1 MSLLASLLG
10 NISSQGRK
18 LEEFLGNDSPSLF
31 ETAGWKYDDQL
42 LPRDAWE
49 ACQEMILDCQQL
61 IALLMPRKL
70 KLMYESISNNAA
82 VALEVACDLK
92 IADQIADN
100 GGEITL
106 SQLAKVCQTDEH
118 KLGCTMRVLT
128 HRHIFS
134 EVAPDMFRNNRHSME
149 LRSGN
154 GARECCLLEVQDA
167 YKAGPAWLT
176 VMKDP
181 KRMHSI
187 DAKDGA
193 FAEVFGKGV
202 LEYIFTPEGSNCM
215 TNMTVGVPWMS
226 TITVAATRSDLPWDS
241 YGTTVC
247 DVGAGLGSVMLEV
260 KKKFPSLNV
269 ICQELEHMIPV
280 MKKACHPYLRPY
292 ATDRL
297 AQTFE
302 GYEKEMERG
311 EVILEAHDYFTP
323 QKTVADVYWLRG
335 VIREYE
341 DDVAAKVLAMLK
353 PALKKNRKARVIVNE
368 LFIPRLVAS
377 KETANQTASRNNSRQ
392 QSGWPM
398 VTQMQQLGGQQL
410 FSGKERTFEDIRKI
424 GEMAGLRFVK
434 YHRFRMFTGAAEFEL
449 PSSPSL

>member
-1 MSLLASLLG
+1 MSLLSSLLS
-10 NISSQGRK
+10 NIAVQGK
-18 LEEFLGNDSPSLF
+18 NLEDFLDKDSPSLY
-31 ETAGWKYDDQL
+31 ETAAWKYDEEL
-42 LPRDAWE
+42 LPREAWE
-49 ACQEMILDCQQL
+49 ASQMLLADCQQL

-82 VALEVACDLK
+82 VALDVACDLK
-92 IADQIADN
+92 VADKIAGN

-106 SQLAKVCQTDEH
+106 AQLARDCGTSEH
-118 KLGCTMRVLT
+118 KLGCTMRLLS

-134 EVAPDMFRNNRHSME
+134 EIAQDVFRNNRHSSE
-149 LRSGN
+149 LISGN
-154 GARECCLLEVQDA
+154 GARECCLLETEDA

-181 KRMHSI
+181 KRMNSI

-202 LEYIFTPEGSNCM
+202 LEYIFTPEGATCM

-241 YGTTVC
+241 YGSTIC

-260 KKKFPSLNV
+260 KKTYPTMNV

-280 MKKACHPYLRPY
+280 MQK
-292 ATDRL
+292 
-297 AQTFE
+297 TFE
-302 GYEKEMERG
+302 GHEQQMANG
-311 EVILEAHDYFTP
+311 EIKLEVHDYFTP
-323 QKTVADVYWLRG
+323 QETVADAYWLRG

-341 DDVAAKVLAMLK
+341 DDVAAKVLANLK
-353 PALKKNRKARVIVNE
+353 PALKKNPKARVFVNE
-368 LFIPRLVAS
+368 LFVPRLITSKNMANEAAS
-377 KETANQTASRNNSRQ
+377 QQISRQ
-392 QSGWPM
+392 QSGWPLI
-398 VTQMQQLGGQQL
+398 TQMQQLGGQQL
-410 FSGKERTFEDIRKI
+410 FSGKERTFEEIKNI

-434 YHRFRMFTGAAEFEL
+434 YHRFRMFTGVAEFEL
-449 PSSPSL
+449 PSSPKL